1 MDVVSTAKVDHQTL
15 IKHEID
21 LIDSEVIK
29 EEVPIAVEPY
39 KNDRQKM
46 IKQEI
51 DSNDD
56 STVQKL

>member
-1 MDVVSTAKVDHQTL
+1 MDHQTL